1 MFRLPEAQPH
11 QLYMIFRADNA
22 QGVSC
27 LAHLLVWSAAKEWRI
42 ADIRIKTV
50 KIGRWDDP
58 DPAAAGD
65 EFKAG

>member
-1 MFRLPEAQPH
+1 M
-11 QLYMIFRADNA
+11 
-22 QGVSC
+22 SC